1 MQNSPTEYLKPR
13 VVDVEVLS
21 PLRARVTLEPME
33 RGFGYTL
40 GNALRRVL
48 LSSIPGF
55 AITEVKIDG
64 VVHEYSTLDGI
75 QEDVVDILL
84 NLKGVAL
91 KLNSKSEAVL
101 KLSKST
107 EGVVTA
113 ADFETGHDAEIFN
126 PVQQDVYNI
135 FLNTI

>member
-1 MQNSPTEYLKPR
+1 VVLKKIKGITMQNSPTEYLKPR

-64 VVHEYSTLDGI
+64 VVHETPPSMACKKT
-75 QEDVVDILL
+75 
-84 NLKGVAL
+84 
-91 KLNSKSEAVL
+91 
-101 KLSKST
+101 
-107 EGVVTA
+107 
-113 ADFETGHDAEIFN
+113 
-126 PVQQDVYNI
+126 
-135 FLNTI
+135 